1 MIIKDP
7 LIVDG
12 IKPDTIKIPE
22 NVQEFSSI
30 IEDANINKTGIVVF
44 GGKTRSYKN
53 NQILTYNAI

>member
-1 MIIKDP
+1 MIINDP

-44 GGKTRSYKN
+44 GG
-53 NQILTYNAI
+53 